1 MQSVCERRQLMNGQG
16 RTVAE
21 IHVEV
26 IMQDE
31 RGSLLTKGSL
41 YIHFYRADARH
52 EISCRRSYI
61 LQPVC
66 ERRQLMN
73 GQGRTVAESCVA
85 AALRMGLNSYRYKI

>member
-1 MQSVCERRQLMNGQG
+1 MQPICIIRQLMNGQG

-21 IHVEV
+21 IHVEI

-31 RGSLLTKGSL
+31 RGSLLTKDSL

-61 LQPVC
+61 LQPIC
-66 ERRQLMN
+66 IIRQLMN

-85 AALRMGLNSYRYKI
+85 AALRMGF